1 MDESVAPGEGA
12 AAYLHRV
19 VDAKLAAVGAEATAD
34 VGGLLVADTSV
45 VVDDEILG
53 KPADAREA
61 AEMLRRLV
69 GRAHVVMTR
78 YAIARPGPERV
89 SARTV
94 ETRVVMRGASADE
107 IARYA
112 ATGEG
117 FDKAGGYAIQGI
129 GAFLVERI
137 EGSYSNVV
145 GLPQCEVVRDLL
157 DAGLLHGFP

>member
-1 MDESVAPGEGA
+1 MAGAVFTRRIMGIETEYGITCMDRGN
-12 AAYLHRV
+12 R
-19 VDAKLAAVGAEATAD
+19 KLG
-34 VGGLLVADTSV
+34 
-45 VVDDEILG
+45 
-53 KPADAREA
+53 
-61 AEMLRRLV
+61 
-69 GRAHVVMTR
+69 
-78 YAIARPGPERV
+78 
-89 SARTV
+89 
-94 ETRVVMRGASADE
+94 ADE

-129 GAFLVERI
+129 GALLVERI